1 MKTTNTQAIRAVAI
15 CAAVALGFSAAG
27 GASAATSKIQF
38 VGDGVDKYVV
48 RFSDLDLSKGDGA
61 AILYTR
67 LSYAAAVVCN
77 SLRSRDLGM
86 AAKYRACV
94 AQAIANAVAN
104 VDRPLVSQYHESR
117 TRGIKAA
124 YVQLVRAN

>member
-1 MKTTNTQAIRAVAI
+1 MKNANIRAVRAVAI
-15 CAAVALGFSAAG
+15 CAAVALGFSTA
-27 GASAATSKIQF
+27 GASAATAKIQF
-38 VGDGVDKYVV
+38 VSDGVSKYVV
-48 RFSDLDLSKGDGA
+48 RFADLDLSKIDGA

-67 LSYAAAVVCN
+67 ISYAAANVCD
-77 SLRSRDLGM
+77 SLRSRDVGI

-94 AQAIANAVAN
+94 AQAVANAVAS

-117 TRGIKAA
+117 AKGIKAA

>member
-1 MKTTNTQAIRAVAI
+1 MKNTNTQAIRAVAI
-15 CAAVALGFSAAG
+15 CAAVALGFSAAF
-27 GASAATSKIQF
+27 ASAATSKIQL

-48 RFSDLDLSKGDGA
+48 RFSDLDLSKTDGA

-77 SLRSRDLGM
+77 SLRSRDVGI

-94 AQAIANAVAN
+94 AQAIANAVAS

-117 TRGIKAA
+117 ARGVKVAS
-124 YVQLVRAN
+124 VQLVRAN

>member
-1 MKTTNTQAIRAVAI
+1 MKNTNTQAIRAIAI
-15 CAAVALGFSAAG
+15 CAAFALGFSAAG
-27 GASAATSKIQF
+27 ASAASSKSQF
-38 VGDGVDKYVV
+38 VSDGVNKYVV
-48 RFSDLDLSKGDGA
+48 RFSDLDLSKSDGA

-67 LSYAAAVVCN
+67 LSYAAAIVCN
-77 SLRSRDLGM
+77 SLRSRDLGI

-94 AQAIANAVAN
+94 AQAIANAVAS

-117 TRGIKAA
+117 TRGIKVA

>member
-1 MKTTNTQAIRAVAI
+1 MKNTSIQAVRAVAI

-27 GASAATSKIQF
+27 ASAATSKIQL
-38 VGDGVDKYVV
+38 VSDGVNKYVV
-48 RFSDLDLSKGDGA
+48 RFSDLDLNKIDGA
-61 AILYTR
+61 AALYTR
-67 LSYAAAVVCN
+67 VSYAAAIVCN
-77 SLRSRDLGM
+77 SLRSRDLGI

-94 AQAIANAVAN
+94 AQAIANAVAS

-117 TRGIKAA
+117 TKGIRAA